1 MIKYRL
7 ECKSCDTIFDSWF
20 SSSNEFER
28 LQKKNFINCHNCNS
42 LNVEKSLMSPSILL
56 SKDKTKI
63 EPQEKKYKE
72 IKNTIIKYQKFIK
85 NNFDYVGE
93 NFAYEAR
100 SIHYKDKRFSKGIYG
115 SATKEDIEELKEEG
129 IEAEI
134 LPWIKNDDN

>member
-100 SIHYKDKRFSKGIYG
+100 LIHYKDKRFSKGIYG

>member
-42 LNVEKSLMSPSILL
+42 LNVEKSLMSPSIFL

-100 SIHYKDKRFSKGIYG
+100 LIHYKDKRFSKGIYG

>member
-7 ECKSCDTIFDSWF
+7 ECKKCDTIFDSWF

-28 LQKKNFINCHNCNS
+28 LKKKNFINCHNCNS
-42 LNVEKSLMSPSILL
+42 LNVEKSLMSPSILM

-100 SIHYKDKRFSKGIYG
+100 LIHYKDKKTSKGIYG

-134 LPWIKNDDN
+134 LPWIRNDNN

>member
-1 MIKYRL
+1 
-7 ECKSCDTIFDSWF
+7 
-20 SSSNEFER
+20 
-28 LQKKNFINCHNCNS
+28 
-42 LNVEKSLMSPSILL
+42 MSPSILL

-100 SIHYKDKRFSKGIYG
+100 LIHYKDKRFSKGIYG

-129 IEAEI
+129 IETEI
-134 LPWIKNDDN
+134 LPWIRNDDN